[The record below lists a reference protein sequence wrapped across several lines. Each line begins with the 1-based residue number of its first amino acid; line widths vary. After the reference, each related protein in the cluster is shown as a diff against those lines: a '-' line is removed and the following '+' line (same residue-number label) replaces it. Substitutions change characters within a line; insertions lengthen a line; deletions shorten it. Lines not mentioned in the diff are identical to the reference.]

1 MATYETVREET
12 RRFGPTGYLEVAR
25 KRLTD
30 AEGVTEFVVVTRGH
44 LEPDGSKRW
53 TRFVTAPADEATR
66 RWLAEAILR
75 A

>member
-12 RRFGPTGYLEVAR
+12 RTFEPEGYLEVAR

-30 AEGVTEFVVVTRGH
+30 GPETAEFLVVTRGH
-44 LEPDGSKRW
+44 LAPDGTKRW
-53 TRFVTAPADEATR
+53 TRFVTTPADEPTR